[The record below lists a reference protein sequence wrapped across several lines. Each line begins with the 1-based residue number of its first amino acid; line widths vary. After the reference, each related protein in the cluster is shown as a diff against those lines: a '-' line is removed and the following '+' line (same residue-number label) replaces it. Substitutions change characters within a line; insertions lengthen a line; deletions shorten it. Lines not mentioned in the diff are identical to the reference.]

1 MVSVKLQKRLAASIM
16 SCGKRK
22 VWIDPSEAQEIC
34 QANSSTL
41 LACICRIGIEA
52 GTARGGGPWSA
63 GNYISAVRDFA
74 GARRLGRWLPPALR

>member
-16 SCGKRK
+16 ACGQRK

-41 LACICRIGIEA
+41 LNMSV
-52 GTARGGGPWSA
+52 P
-63 GNYISAVRDFA
+63 
-74 GARRLGRWLPPALR
+74 